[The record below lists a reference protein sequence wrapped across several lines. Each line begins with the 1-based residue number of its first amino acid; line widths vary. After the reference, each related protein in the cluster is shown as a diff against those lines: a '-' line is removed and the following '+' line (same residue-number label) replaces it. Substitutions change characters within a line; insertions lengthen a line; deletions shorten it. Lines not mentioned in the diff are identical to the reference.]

1 MSNREWII
9 LIGFSILLI
18 ALLHF
23 LTPTD
28 KLLLH
33 QIYERLYYIP
43 IGFAAFKFGWR
54 GGILSAIFAGF
65 TYFPHV
71 FFQWRHSES
80 SLILD
85 RYVEIAVFFVFGFVT
100 GLLGDRLRSEKD
112 RAEKI
117 NLALQRAYSELR
129 ETTDQ
134 LIKAERIT
142 SLAEMASTVVHEIRN
157 PLSSIKGAIEILEVD
172 VSEERMEF
180 ARIAKQEIERLDNIV
195 QSFFDFSR
203 SKNLNKQKTQLNQ
216 VISEVITLIKE
227 QAELQRV
234 QLSYDF
240 NSDLPSID
248 ADPNQVKQVLLN
260 LAVNS
265 LQAMPDGGN
274 LKFNTFTEA
283 GHVIIEVEDT
293 GGGIPTEIAK
303 RIFEPF
309 FSTKQRG
316 LGLGLTIAHKIM
328 TEHKGSIEFLN
339 TDTGAKFILRFP
351 I

>member
-9 LIGFSILLI
+9 LISLSIILI

-54 GGILSAIFAGF
+54 GGVLSAIFAGF
-65 TYFPHV
+65 TYFPHI
-71 FFQWRHSES
+71 FFQWRNSEA
-80 SLILD
+80 SLVLD
-85 RYVEIAVFFVFGFVT
+85 QYVEIAVFFVFGLVT

-117 NLALQRAYSELR
+117 NIALQRAYSELR
-129 ETTDQ
+129 ETTNQ

-142 SLAEMASTVVHEIRN
+142 SLVEMASTVVHEIRN
-157 PLSSIKGAIEILEVD
+157 PLSSIKGAIEILEAD

-180 ARIAKQEIERLDNIV
+180 AKIAKREIERLDNIV

-203 SKNLNKQKTQLNQ
+203 SKNLNKQKVQIDQ
-216 VISEVITLIKE
+216 VISEVVTLIKE

-234 QLSYDF
+234 QLSYNF
-240 NSDLPSID
+240 NSDLPMVD

-265 LQAMPDGGN
+265 LQAMPEGGH
-274 LKFNTFTEA
+274 LKFRACAET
-283 GHVIIEVEDT
+283 GYVIIEVEDT
-293 GGGIPTEIAK
+293 GGGIPKEIAK
-303 RIFEPF
+303 KIFEPF

-328 TEHKGSIEFLN
+328 TGHGGNIEFLN
-339 TDTGAKFILRFP
+339 TDTGVKFILRFP